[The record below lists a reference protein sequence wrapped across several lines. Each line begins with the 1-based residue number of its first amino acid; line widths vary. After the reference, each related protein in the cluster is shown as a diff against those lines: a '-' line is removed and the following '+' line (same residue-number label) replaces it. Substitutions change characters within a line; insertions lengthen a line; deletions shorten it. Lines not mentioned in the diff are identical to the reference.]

1 MHKQNHVL
9 AFSSKELTHKQ
20 IKRQRTL
27 FCNGALA
34 CDHCLGD
41 HIQASEWIG
50 LERPRTVNT
59 FNRTRDQRVVCL
71 AAHHYQLSSISKNI
85 AQVLDNSGNK
95 SSGDR
100 TLLSTVD
107 ADADDLW
114 WIWVVWQWRL
124 VKLLR
129 PVAATIIGSG
139 EPRFDGVFVDVSALC
154 SHLVNRKWLA
164 SMSECCGPLLL
175 MMMDTL
181 TKSSN
186 KKLVAD
192 DDDNNKNIR

>member
-1 MHKQNHVL
+1 MEHWRVTTAWVITSRQVNGLAWRDPGLSTHSIARVTNAWYASLPTTTNYHPSTKILLKKQ
-9 AFSSKELTHKQ
+9 K
-20 IKRQRTL
+20 
-27 FCNGALA
+27 
-34 CDHCLGD
+34 
-41 HIQASEWIG
+41 
-50 LERPRTVNT
+50 
-59 FNRTRDQRVVCL
+59 
-71 AAHHYQLSSISKNI
+71 
-85 AQVLDNSGNK
+85 VLDNSGNK

-175 MMMDTL
+175 MMMDTPKAA
-181 TKSSN
+181 TRS
-186 KKLVAD
+186 
-192 DDDNNKNIR
+192 